1 MAGRAQYYVAATIDG
16 FIADPDGGLDWLTSM
31 EGGAED
37 SYERFLPTVGALAM
51 GATTYEWMLD
61 HISEWPYDEQPTR
74 VFTHRELRAFE
85 GADIRFVSGPPADQ
99 LEELRA
105 AAGDRNVWVVGGGDL
120 ASQFA
125 DAGLLDD
132 LILTVTPT
140 VLGEG
145 IPLFARP
152 LRGRPRLTGTREFAS
167 GMVELRYE
175 LPAAR

>member
-16 FIADPDGGLDWLTSM
+16 FIADPDGGLDWLTSI

-37 SYERFLPTVGALAM
+37 TYEQFLPTVGVLAM
-51 GATTYEWMLD
+51 GATTYEWVLD
-61 HISEWPYDEQPTR
+61 HVSTWPYPDHPSW

-85 GADIRFVSGPPADQ
+85 GADVRLVSGP
-99 LEELRA
+99 LEQHIDELRE

-132 LILTVTPT
+132 LILTLTPT

-145 IPLFARP
+145 IPLFARR
-152 LRGRPRLTGTREFAS
+152 LGSRPRLTGTREFAS

-175 LPAAR
+175 LSAER